1 METRYEICDDDGV
14 FRMPRAEVGKMLAEI
29 LMMDF
34 IYHIEATA
42 MGPLII
48 VRRSVGD
55 TDQEDPVLSI
65 LARYGI
71 APDPRHTRRVRHH
84 QCRSLDRA
92 FASTGPSCAP
102 RRNHMSSAEAAS
114 WADVP

>member
-14 FRMPRAEVGKMLAEI
+14 FRMPRAEGGKMLAEI
-29 LMMDF
+29 LMVDF
-34 IYHIEATA
+34 IHHLEATA

-48 VRRSVGD
+48 VRRSAAD
-55 TDQEDPVLSI
+55 SDQEDPVLSI

-71 APDPRHTRRVRHH
+71 ASDPQRTRRVRHH
-84 QCRSLDRA
+84 QCRSAARPPSA
-92 FASTGPSCAP
+92 TGPSCAP
-102 RRNHMSSAEAAS
+102 RRNYISSAEAVS

>member
-14 FRMPRAEVGKMLAEI
+14 FWMPRAEVGKMLAEI
-29 LMMDF
+29 LMVDF
-34 IYHIEATA
+34 IHHLEATA

-48 VRRSVGD
+48 VRRSVKD
-55 TDQEDPVLSI
+55 NDQEDPVLSI

-84 QCRSLDRA
+84 QCRSA
-92 FASTGPSCAP
+92 ASESASKGPSCAL